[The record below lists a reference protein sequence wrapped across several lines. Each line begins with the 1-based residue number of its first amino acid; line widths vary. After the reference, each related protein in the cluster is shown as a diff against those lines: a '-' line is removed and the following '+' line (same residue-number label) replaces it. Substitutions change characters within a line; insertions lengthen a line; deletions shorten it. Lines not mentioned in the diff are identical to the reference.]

1 MTPALGGGLAPRHN
15 CAKLQDPRRGQ
26 VITKD
31 SIRGTMTS
39 EYAEKPRELLVVQ
52 VNGTPMLEYD
62 RARALSPK
70 QRASLMMLDE
80 KLDAGI
86 FLNGEFI
93 TSPSEQE
100 RVEFMAGHLVS
111 ALLGDEEGIAAA
123 SCAYLAKVL
132 PELKQVRASEKDGV
146 VSIELIFDRDYQ
158 KELQMKFVP
167 LDKLRSRH

>member
-1 MTPALGGGLAPRHN
+1 MTPALGVGLAPGHN
-15 CAKLQDPRRGQ
+15 CAKLQDHRRGQ
-26 VITKD
+26 AITKD
-31 SIRGTMTS
+31 SVRDTMKN
-39 EYAEKPRELLVVQ
+39 EHADKPRELLVVQ
-52 VNGTPMLEYD
+52 VNDTPMLEYD
-62 RARALSPK
+62 RDQALSPK
-70 QRASLMMLDE
+70 QRASLMRLDE

-111 ALLGDEEGIAAA
+111 ALLEDDEGIAAA

-132 PELKQVRASEKDGV
+132 PELKQVKASEKDGV

>member
-1 MTPALGGGLAPRHN
+1 MNPTSGAGLAPALN
-15 CAKLQDPRRGQ
+15 YAKLQDPVRYKQ
-26 VITKD
+26 TTKN
-31 SIRGTMTS
+31 SVHSTMSS
-39 EYAEKPRELLVVQ
+39 EHADKPRELLVVQ

-62 RARALSPK
+62 RAQVLSPK

-93 TSPSEQE
+93 ALPSEQE

-111 ALLGDEEGIAAA
+111 ALLEDEEGIAAA

-132 PELKQVRASEKDGV
+132 PELKQVRAGEKDGV

-167 LDKLRSRH
+167 LEKLRSRH